1 MERWQLADIVPT
13 SKALLNALFWVSGC
27 LIFIVRQSKNST
39 SGVCGFASHAV
50 YPFPRACL
58 WHTPYALPY
67 LYFCHTTR
75 GTLPAAP
82 PCPPAPQAFRPSR
95 CPCHERQPE
104 TFAKPAIDG
113 ASAARRHLGK
123 PTILCLINH
132 LATRRRRSILVFR
145 LPLRFC
151 KDFSLKPFSHVSG
164 CVWAWWKNKPPL
176 VHRLN
181 QRKPC
186 HATPLRCHA
195 FGKHRQRAHPHAV
208 IAV

>member
-67 LYFCHTTR
+67 LYFCHTTPRIAAYPR
-75 GTLPAAP
+75 GEHCPQPRHARPRPKHSAPAVA
-82 PCPPAPQAFRPSR
+82 
-95 CPCHERQPE
+95 H
-104 TFAKPAIDG
+104 
-113 ASAARRHLGK
+113 
-123 PTILCLINH
+123 
-132 LATRRRRSILVFR
+132 AT
-145 LPLRFC
+145 
-151 KDFSLKPFSHVSG
+151 KGSLKPFSHVSG

-195 FGKHRQRAHPHAV
+195 FGKHCQRAHPHAV
-208 IAV
+208 IVV

>member
-1 MERWQLADIVPT
+1 MWLCLAHGLPVPACVPMAHT
-13 SKALLNALFWVSGC
+13 LRTALSLF
-27 LIFIVRQSKNST
+27 
-39 SGVCGFASHAV
+39 
-50 YPFPRACL
+50 
-58 WHTPYALPY
+58 LPY
-67 LYFCHTTR
+67 HAAHRGVPTR

-132 LATRRRRSILVFR
+132 LATSRRRSILVFR